1 MKDEHPYGNQDIQK
15 DVTFAVNQEE
25 IKYQSDNAAKAV
37 GSPKDDHPDSEAINM
52 PEKAAS
58 ERMVETTEQTATT
71 EAKSEPFGTDQAC
84 PHPKRHSIATPSGNS
99 QTKNATTT
107 DPSTTMF
114 STSNKDNN
122 VNEVDEPESQVPQ
135 VETSNQTSLSQESN
149 YQQVARGLDQAY
161 GAVHNDHTCDEQAR
175 RIFARRA
182 AFWSLLVTCT
192 FLFLGALFF
201 ASQTDWD
208 SVDVALFT
216 VYTVTSAGYGHVD
229 IPTTALFRIVD
240 TFYVLIGLSLM
251 AIMMAQVFQYLELEA
266 KHLHAGAMTDK
277 VQVIE
282 QGIERLMKEPPSASR
297 DLALAELRHQRRSAM
312 GMFGK
317 PALYISRLYVFSI
330 ENPWGDFLYRITS
343 LVCLILSG
351 AVVVGCIEGWNWY
364 TAMYWSVIVSNLSL
378 SSHSGLQF
386 LQWLHT

>member
-1 MKDEHPYGNQDIQK
+1 MSERAMKDKHSQGDQDIQK
-15 DVTFAVNQEE
+15 DVTFSANEEE

-37 GSPKDDHPDSEAINM
+37 GSPQDHPEVCSM
-52 PEKAAS
+52 PEKASS
-58 ERMVETTEQTATT
+58 ERMVESTDQTAST

-84 PHPKRHSIATPSGNS
+84 PHPKRHSLATPSGNS
-99 QTKNATTT
+99 QTTKRKARRNTT
-107 DPSTTMF
+107 DPTSTMHR
-114 STSNKDNN
+114 TSDKDNN
-122 VNEVDEPESQVPQ
+122 VNEVEEPESLESPVPQ
-135 VETSNQTSLSQESN
+135 KETSNPTSLSQESN

-351 AVVVGCIEGWNWY
+351 AVIVGCIEGWNWY
-364 TAMYWSVIVSNLSL
+364 TAMYWSVIVSNL
-378 SSHSGLQF
+378 
-386 LQWLHT
+386 